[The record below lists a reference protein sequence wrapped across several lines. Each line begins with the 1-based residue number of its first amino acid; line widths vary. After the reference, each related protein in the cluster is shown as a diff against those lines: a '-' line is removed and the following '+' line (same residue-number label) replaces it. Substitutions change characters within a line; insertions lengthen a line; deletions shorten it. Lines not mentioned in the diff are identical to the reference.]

1 MARPFHLELASTG
14 TRAPVEGAPRMMR
27 DGEDNDAVRFHT
39 VEDREAEP
47 FDDDAARIA
56 GRRRSGVWKGE
67 GAGSSFRLQKTPVW
81 RPVPEVSAGRSM
93 VCSNSIAHRV

>member
-1 MARPFHLELASTG
+1 
-14 TRAPVEGAPRMMR
+14 MMR
-27 DGEDNDAVRFHT
+27 DGEDNDAVRFHA

-67 GAGSSFRLQKTPVW
+67 GAGSSFPDRCDEALAQ
-81 RPVPEVSAGRSM
+81 AGLRFI
-93 VCSNSIAHRV
+93 VVDDFG

>member
-1 MARPFHLELASTG
+1 
-14 TRAPVEGAPRMMR
+14 MMR

-67 GAGSSFRLQKTPVW
+67 GAGGSFLDRCGEALAQ
-81 RPVPEVSAGRSM
+81 AGLRFI
-93 VCSNSIAHRV
+93 VVDDFG